1 MSFTIMNIIRQ
12 LVAYDSRPDSMDD
25 RIRYCLLPIMGVE
38 PLYPGNKTRF
48 DNPKTGKKET
58 LKWAN
63 EDERLD
69 MFRIANR
76 RIEEY
81 NDEIDSYNTVQLF
94 GNEDKM
100 HEVELKEELPL
111 LNTYGFNVS
120 LTGPNN
126 QIPND
131 LSDEMRIFHRDPKPI
146 YDETL
151 HKTWLDAIDQKCL
164 IDDWISQFN
173 KMIFD
178 HIQRNI
184 NEAKKLGS
192 WDEGNIWNR
201 PNKEFINW
209 FHIEGFEQKYI
220 YPLVKE
226 SAEPA
231 RIAPEGAGRKPDPNK
246 EIREGHVR
254 RLYAIYKSKDVGDQ
268 TKSDA
273 SRIIHASLQNN
284 KPEDWEG
291 KIYERPTIRNILKKI
306 K

>member
-12 LVAYDSRPDSMDD
+12 LVAYDSRSDSLDD

-131 LSDEMRIFHRDPKPI
+131 LSDEMRIFHRDSKPI

-151 HKTWLDAIDQKCL
+151 HKEWLDAIDQKCL

-201 PNKEFINW
+201 PNKEFVNW

-231 RIAPEGAGRKPDPNK
+231 RIATEGAGRNPDPNK

-254 RLYAIYKSKDVGDQ
+254 RLYTIYKEKDVGDQ
-268 TKSDA
+268 NKSDA
-273 SRIIHASLQNN
+273 SRIIHASLQKN
-284 KPEDWEG
+284 KPKDWEG
-291 KIYERPTIRNILKKI
+291 KVYEIPTIRNILKKI

>member
-1 MSFTIMNIIRQ
+1 MSFTVMNIIRQ
-12 LVAYDSRPDSMDD
+12 LVAYDPRSDSLDD
-25 RIRYCLLPIMGVE
+25 RIRYCLLPITGVD

-48 DNPKTGKKET
+48 DNPKTGKNET

-220 YPLVKE
+220 YPLVPE

-231 RIAPEGAGRKPDPNK
+231 
-246 EIREGHVR
+246 
-254 RLYAIYKSKDVGDQ
+254 Q
-268 TKSDA
+268 
-273 SRIIHASLQNN
+273 
-284 KPEDWEG
+284 
-291 KIYERPTIRNILKKI
+291 
-306 K
+306 